1 MKGLTASP
9 YQTCID
15 ALTITNVC
23 WMPYGDHRGVRA
35 FDLISCFQG
44 QLRWGLIVV
53 TLRPKR
59 MVRQFGYI
67 QTIPPPPIS
76 ATLSY
81 KDINDRWMP
90 YSDHL
95 AVAGDQPRHPPI
107 PQHEAYLEQ
116 DISEV
121 PVAVEGGP
129 SQDACEAIAERLE
142 RVLNL
147 RMVTEGTKLH
157 EIMEDCRRITKGV
170 TSDGNVYVRA
180 R

>member
-95 AVAGDQPRHPPI
+95 AVAGQI
-107 PQHEAYLEQ
+107 CL
-116 DISEV
+116 V
-121 PVAVEGGP
+121 PGQVSG
-129 SQDACEAIAERLE
+129 DY
-142 RVLNL
+142 
-147 RMVTEGTKLH
+147 
-157 EIMEDCRRITKGV
+157 ME
-170 TSDGNVYVRA
+170 
-180 R
+180 